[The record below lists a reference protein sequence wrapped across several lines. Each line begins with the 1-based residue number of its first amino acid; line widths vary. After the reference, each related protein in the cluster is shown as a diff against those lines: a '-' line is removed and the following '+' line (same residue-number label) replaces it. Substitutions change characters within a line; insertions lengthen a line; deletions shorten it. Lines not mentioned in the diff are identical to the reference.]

1 MKNEPTDFFLQAARF
16 AAEQKVPSFKQEDI
30 PKLRGRMA
38 VELCY
43 KSLLPIKPINS
54 NCITETNP
62 EVKELK
68 RYVPY
73 SSLSSTYKYAL
84 SSALM

>member
-1 MKNEPTDFFLQAARF
+1 MKNEPFFLQAARF
-16 AAEQKVPSFKQEDI
+16 AAEHKLPAFKQEDI

-38 VELCY
+38 VELCN

-54 NCITETNP
+54 CITETNP

-73 SSLSSTYKYAL
+73 SSLSSTYKYTL